1 MNLLHSGNPG
11 DSSWGFP
18 VVSSRRSR
26 ANGEARPRLEKR
38 LPSWLRGGALAAV
51 SALVL
56 VAAPALALAA
66 DGNGP
71 EVFPAYYEGTTR
83 FVMMGPSGNSENPNQ
98 APSACFGLGPDFSQ
112 TSRSASVPLFYTL
125 FVPGATQM
133 ACADGTRKHDM
144 VLTAVPGDPGY
155 NAAVQA
161 VRCVPG
167 PRFSVAEMPF
177 TSAAEVEAGIAAGKL
192 TCSPTRVLLSPVVS
206 EG

>member
-1 MNLLHSGNPG
+1 MNLLSTRSS
-11 DSSWGFP
+11 DSSW
-18 VVSSRRSR
+18 RW
-26 ANGEARPRLEKR
+26 
-38 LPSWLRGGALAAV
+38 WLRRGAVAAV
-51 SALVL
+51 SALAL
-56 VAAPALALAA
+56 VAAPAVALATH
-66 DGNGP
+66 GKGP

-112 TSRSASVPLFYTL
+112 TSRSASVPIFYTL

-133 ACADGTRKHDM
+133 ACPNGTSRHDM

-161 VRCVPG
+161 VRCFPG
-167 PRFSVAEMPF
+167 PSFSVAEMPY

-192 TCSPTRVLLSPVVS
+192 ACSPTRVLLSPVVA
-206 EG
+206 GR